1 MSEDLKPKRHHTFV
15 LQPELLKIPRRFV
28 SAEFDELTAEPA
40 KDNGEAFILNF
51 DYFYEQ
57 GIAPSFIGTAGTGK
71 TYASA
76 VIARRLDREGI
87 PCFWVSVVKALNK
100 LMDYKDFR
108 MKDEYFAL
116 KRNIITT
123 PYVVMDDFSHLQTF
137 TRTRELFYELVDT
150 RYASKLPTTFTA
162 NVDLNKIESGGII
175 KNESAITNTLEEK
188 FGAAVIRRV
197 KAMSEGMLLL
207 G

>member
-1 MSEDLKPKRHHTFV
+1 MTEEFKAKQKHKFV
-15 LQPELLKIPRRFV
+15 EIPELLRIPRRFV
-28 SAEFDELTAEPA
+28 RAKFDDETTELF
-40 KDNGEAFILNF
+40 KDLGMQFVDNF

-76 VIARRLDREGI
+76 AIARMLDKKGI
-87 PCFWVSVVKALNK
+87 PCFWVSVVRALNK

-116 KRNIITT
+116 KKNIITA
-123 PYVVMDDFSHLQTF
+123 PYAVMDDFSHLQTF

-162 NVDLNKIESGGII
+162 NVDLNKILET
-175 KNESAITNTLEEK
+175 NITASLEEK
-188 FGAAVIRRV
+188 FGAAIIRRV
-197 KAMSEGMLLL
+197 KAMSEGMLLM

>member
-1 MSEDLKPKRHHTFV
+1 MSEDLKPKRHHRFIQ
-15 LQPELLKIPRRFV
+15 QPELLKIPRRFV
-28 SAEFDELTAEPA
+28 FAEFDELTAEPT
-40 KDNGEAFILNF
+40 KDLGERFVENF

-57 GIAPSFIGTAGTGK
+57 GTAPSFIGTAGTGK
-71 TYASA
+71 THASA
-76 VIARRLDREGI
+76 AIARILERKGV

-108 MKDEYFAL
+108 RMEEYFAL

-162 NVDLNKIESGGII
+162 NVDLNGMLE
-175 KNESAITNTLEEK
+175 KNIASSLEEK
-188 FGAAVIRRV
+188 FGAAIIRRV
-197 KAMSEGMLLL
+197 KAMSEGMLVM

>member
-1 MSEDLKPKRHHTFV
+1 MSEGFTPNRHHIFIQ
-15 LQPELLKIPRRFV
+15 QPELLKIPRRFIL
-28 SAEFDELTAEPA
+28 AEFDELTAKPA
-40 KDNGEAFILNF
+40 KDNGEAFISNF

-57 GIAPSFIGTAGTGK
+57 GIAPSFVGTAGTGK
-71 TYASA
+71 THASA
-76 VIARRLDREGI
+76 AIARTLAIQGV
-87 PCFWVSVVKALNK
+87 PCFWVSVVRALNK

-108 MKDEYFAL
+108 MQDEYFAL

-162 NVDLNKIESGGII
+162 NVDIGGI
-175 KNESAITNTLEEK
+175 EADLTNALEEK
-188 FGAAVIRRV
+188 FGAAIIRRV